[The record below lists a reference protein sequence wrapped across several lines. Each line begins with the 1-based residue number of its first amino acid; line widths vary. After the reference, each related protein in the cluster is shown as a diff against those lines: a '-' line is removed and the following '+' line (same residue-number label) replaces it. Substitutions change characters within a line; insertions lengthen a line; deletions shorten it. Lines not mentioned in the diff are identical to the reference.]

1 MSCCDL
7 TAFHSVERLIS
18 QEQMPDVS
26 REEYVPL
33 LTVHKC
39 TQRLRYRVHS
49 VQTDT
54 SCKNSRQPARKYV
67 GINQKLTLISTHG
80 VTRKTKTRIS
90 SSLRFKA
97 LFHFNDFP
105 NE

>member
-1 MSCCDL
+1 
-7 TAFHSVERLIS
+7 
-18 QEQMPDVS
+18 MPDVS

-39 TQRLRYRVHS
+39 TQHLRYRVHS

-67 GINQKLTLISTHG
+67 GINQKLTSNFYTWSDQENKNQNQFQPS
-80 VTRKTKTRIS
+80 V
-90 SSLRFKA
+90 
-97 LFHFNDFP
+97 
-105 NE
+105 